1 MKTRVCS
8 VCKVEKFVEEFH
20 REKRKPVG
28 YAAACRM
35 CINKADRE
43 RHRKKKNR
51 TIEPPER
58 AKARKAVKD
67 AVRRGELTKPT
78 KCQGCFETFPKHLI
92 HGHHHDYSKP
102 LEVTWLCAPCHGLEH
117 MDESAVR
124 AELRRLRLM
133 VRKAA

>member
-1 MKTRVCS
+1 MRTRVCS

-28 YAAACRM
+28 YAAACRI
-35 CINKADRE
+35 CINRADRE

-51 TIEPPER
+51 TVEHPEK
-58 AKARKAVKD
+58 AAARKAVKS
-67 AVRRGELTKPT
+67 AVQRGTLIKPT
-78 KCQGCFETFPKHLI
+78 VCEGCRQTFPKHLL

-102 LEVTWLCAPCHGLEH
+102 LEVTWLCSECHGLEH
-117 MDESAVR
+117 MDETAVR

-133 VRKAA
+133 MRNAA